1 MISKKIN
8 LSYSINIPTS
18 NRSLN
23 KLVSR
28 CVTLYQDFEVD
39 NNNVDFLGGHALNLH
54 VKDGQGSIRVYF
66 EDLEYAIKDWCTF
79 TWMVVPFLHG
89 HDIFLDELTSKIA
102 DFIME
107 SAMVRSLEVEGKV

>member
-1 MISKKIN
+1 MISKNIN
-8 LSYSINIPTS
+8 LSYNINILVS

-39 NNNVDFLGGHALNLH
+39 NNNVDFLGGHALNLFA
-54 VKDGQGSIRVYF
+54 KGGEGSVRVYL
-66 EDLEYAIKDWCTF
+66 EDLVYAIKDWCTF
-79 TWMVVPFLHG
+79 TWMVVPYLHG
-89 HDIFLDELTSKIA
+89 HDIFLDELPSKIS